1 MEHRDDIID
10 FSELINKVYFQVLS
24 YLPLENILET
34 RITCRKIKEVVET
47 YIRKHRPIF
56 LRRLPPNTIYTEQNI
71 VNACLYRKI
80 KELLETYIRKH
91 RPIFL
96 RRLPPNYTEQN
107 IVNACLYLVCKQPE
121 ECNTTLNCTVSSK
134 SLAPESIEINPSL
147 ETLRVIGM
155 SGVKTELNIQFDLVN
170 MTSFKDNIQILE
182 QIIEY
187 LPHTQSMYIRFS
199 ESKYYSERGDWV
211 AGTWF
216 NKTARALINLQELS
230 SLRISGDAP
239 WEHILDCLPHLINL
253 RKLQVTCNDN
263 LIGDELIESLC
274 QMTELTSLSISR
286 IQINATELTD
296 CLRLMPQLGSLSISR
311 VKING
316 LDCQQLGQG
325 LEIALPKLRELVLR
339 HVDIETGNIYD
350 EYSNSDIFPHMRNLL
365 SKLTSLTLS
374 SYQIGIIEMI
384 DIIVPGITGYVSNL
398 KSLNLSCNYI
408 GQTYTDQEGPQMMPF
423 FESLTNLEELS
434 LARNGINPNCITD
447 LIPALQ
453 MLPSLRK
460 LDLSNNYLGK
470 RTIMYI
476 SQSLPDVTVNT
487 SFCFGEP
494 DEEQDDGESDDE
506 EKLSSSYFSPL
517 LVTDPS
523 VNQLSICR
531 KCLDGDCPIH
541 YECET
546 TAEEEGMCERHLP
559 NWRKFCGQDILSE
572 DERAKMRR
580 WLSYIQPDFPLSEIN
595 EMTDEELC
603 EEINSSD
610 RAWRTIFGRANF
622 VSEDGSILEDAVS
635 MKPFS
640 ILPHEMV
647 GRFKHSTS
655 TGVDAMKYVDLGA
668 LEKQWKFQDE
678 SDLERTVPQFFTGDG
693 NYTELIRRWE
703 NRIRFVNEQFGQKD
717 IPELIDILSHGSAN
731 AKEKAAQKL
740 SEMSRIVDHRS
751 SIINGIIP
759 LIDLLSLGNEDINT
773 YASII
778 IANLTIDPQHTR
790 MIVQNGAIKPLVA
803 LLKGDN
809 LECKRHAVYALAHI
823 AEDNRL
829 ALVDEDIIDTLV
841 EMMKDENN
849 LATVDDDELL
859 LYPVVIIENFL
870 KGTKDY
876 RELVLSKNTL
886 EPLVNLLKSRN
897 VRIQKHVLEALRY
910 LTVLNDLTNLNIYTL
925 EESIKPILL
934 FIQND
939 EEYPDSSWIAARV
952 IATFALNETL
962 REIIVLEDGV
972 NILRDLFIRGD
983 IREKIISTIAIANIS
998 LNNSYQY
1005 EIMSSGIV
1013 EPIGELLTHEDE
1025 NAKKWARI
1033 VLENIGILKKSITK
1047 PI

>member
-1 MEHRDDIID
+1 MEQRKGTIDFYTLINQDYFEVISSYLSFQELLKMRLTSREIKKVVSMYMGKHIPTFLILPPDIIYT
-10 FSELINKVYFQVLS
+10 SQ
-24 YLPLENILET
+24 
-34 RITCRKIKEVVET
+34 
-47 YIRKHRPIF
+47 
-56 LRRLPPNTIYTEQNI
+56 TIATLKDNI
-71 VNACLYRKI
+71 VNACSSFGK
-80 KELLETYIRKH
+80 K
-91 RPIFL
+91 PS
-96 RRLPPNYTEQN
+96 Q
-107 IVNACLYLVCKQPE
+107 CDM
-121 ECNTTLNCTVSSK
+121 TLNCTVSSK
-134 SLAPESIEINPSL
+134 LLEPESIEINPPL
-147 ETLRVIGM
+147 EALRDIGM
-155 SGVKTELNIQFDLVN
+155 SGVKTELNILFDRVI
-170 MTSFKDNIQILE
+170 MASFNDNVEILE
-182 QIIEY
+182 QIIES
-187 LPHTQSMYIRFS
+187 LPHTQSIYIRFS

-253 RKLQVTCNDN
+253 RKLRVTGNRKLDGVK
-263 LIGDELIESLC
+263 LLERLS
-274 QMTELTSLSISR
+274 QMTKLTSLSISR
-286 IQINATELTD
+286 IRINATELTD

-316 LDCQQLGQG
+316 LDCQQLGQR
-325 LEIALPKLRELVLR
+325 LEIALPKLFELTLR
-339 HVDIETGNIYD
+339 GVDIETGNIYD

-434 LARNGINPNCITD
+434 LARNGINPNFITD

-470 RTIMYI
+470 RTFMYI

-487 SFCFGEP
+487 SFCFGGYDDEQP

-506 EKLSSSYFSPL
+506 EKLASSYFSPL

-546 TAEEEGMCERHLP
+546 TAEEEGGCERHLP

-580 WLSYIQPDFPLSEIN
+580 WLSYIQPDFPLTHIN

-703 NRIRFVNEQFGQKD
+703 NRIRFANEQFGQKD

-910 LTVLNDLTNLNIYTL
+910 LTVLNDLTNLNIDTL

-972 NILRDLFIRGD
+972 NILRDLFMRGD